1 MSSLSVKLVG
11 VAATGVVVA
20 GVLTLQGALALERPG
35 MIRITDAERLHS
47 RIDVGARGTS
57 RGDVDIYRLVLYN
70 KRIQAKSLGNAD
82 MVCTTITRSTQNCNA
97 TYFLPRGQLVVS
109 GVISSRLIYILAVV
123 GGTEYYN
130 NARGTLTV
138 TSLHRSPT
146 RELLVFRLVV

>member
-11 VAATGVVVA
+11 FAATGIVVA

-35 MIRITDAERLHS
+35 MIRITDEERQHS
-47 RIDVGARGTS
+47 RIDVGVRGTS
-57 RGDVDIYRLVLYN
+57 RGDVDIYRSVVYN
-70 KRIQAKSLGNAD
+70 KRIQPGPLGHAD
-82 MVCTTITRSTQNCNA
+82 MVCTTITGSTQNCNA

-138 TSLHRSPT
+138 TSLQRSPT
-146 RELLVFRLVV
+146 RELLLFRLVV

>member
-11 VAATGVVVA
+11 VAATGVAVA
-20 GVLTLQGALALERPG
+20 GVLMLPGAHALERPG
-35 MIRITDAERLHS
+35 MILITDAEQYHS
-47 RIDVGARGTS
+47 HIDVGAQSRN
-57 RGDVDIYRLVLYN
+57 RGDVDIYRLILYN
-70 KRIQAKSLGNAD
+70 KRIQARPLGRAD
-82 MVCTTITRSTQNCNA
+82 MVCTTIAGSTQNCNA

-146 RELLVFRLVV
+146 RELLLFRLVV

>member
-11 VAATGVVVA
+11 VAATGVAVA
-20 GVLTLQGALALERPG
+20 GVLMLPGAHALERPG
-35 MIRITDAERLHS
+35 TILITDAEQHHS
-47 RIDVGARGTS
+47 RIDVGAQGRG
-57 RGDVDIYRLVLYN
+57 RGDVDIYRSILYN
-70 KRIQAKSLGNAD
+70 KRIQARPLGRAD
-82 MVCTTITRSTQNCNA
+82 MVCTTITGSTQNCNA

-123 GGTEYYN
+123 GGTELYN

-146 RELLVFRLVV
+146 RELLLFRLVV